1 MSRAFAD
8 RTQPGGGFA
17 RLADM
22 ATKSVAVFCA
32 SAMGAVP
39 AFAEAAAEMGRA
51 LAGRGVGLIY
61 GGSKSGLMGAVAD
74 ACLAA
79 GGRVV
84 GVIPEVLVDMEIAH
98 EGLTELHVTSTM
110 HTRKALMGERADAFA
125 ILPGG
130 LGTMEEMF
138 EVLAWQTLGLH
149 RKPVVLV
156 NVAGFYDSLLA
167 WMDEAVA
174 AGVLRPSGREVLLEA
189 RSVDEALALL
199 GVEG

>member
-1 MSRAFAD
+1 
-8 RTQPGGGFA
+8 
-17 RLADM
+17 M

-32 SAMGAVP
+32 SATGAVP
-39 AFAEAAAEMGRA
+39 AFREAAVEMGRA

-61 GGSKSGLMGAVAD
+61 GGSRSGLMGAVAD

-110 HTRKALMGERADAFA
+110 HTRKALMSERADAFA

-138 EVLAWQTLGLH
+138 EVLAWQTIGLH
-149 RKPVVLV
+149 AKPVVLV

-167 WMDEAVA
+167 WMDEAVT

-189 RSVDEALALL
+189 RSVDEALALME
-199 GVEG
+199 VEG